1 MEPSFHNSDRSVE
14 LSLLVANKRVMLN
27 WSRPFRSHFSLSS
40 SNVVNLVIV
49 SLLNCSLGNSANSA
63 NSATQKPLWINS
75 KQWTRQTVVRRQLG
89 ALLGSCESLRHCCWQ
104 FGRAQVWGQGAGIR
118 DQLCRVR
125 RLLTP
130 DTGARTGERG
140 DTNIPTW
147 GGCWV
152 LSAHSYE
159 CSFIPESFRQLLCHC
174 TISIGSYW

>member
-14 LSLLVANKRVMLN
+14 LSLLVARRVMLN
-27 WSRPFRSHFSLSS
+27 WSRPFRCHFSLSS
-40 SNVVNLVIV
+40 SNVVNLVIAQ
-49 SLLNCSLGNSANSA
+49 LLAQRFFQLRHPE
-63 NSATQKPLWINS
+63 TIMDLWINS
-75 KQWTRQTVVRRQLG
+75 KQWSRHTVVWRQLG

-125 RLLTP
+125 RVLTP
-130 DTGARTGERG
+130 DTGARTGEQG
-140 DTNIPTW
+140 DTNTPTW

-159 CSFIPESFRQLLCHC
+159 CSLIPESCWWMPMAWNCQSYS
-174 TISIGSYW
+174 ISLF